1 MSQPKISRN
10 SPGQFPA
17 ATFQFWRQAVARA
30 KIETC
35 IIASY
40 LVVMRDFAKACTGA
54 EPDSPPVASGRGL
67 KNFIFFA
74 RTFCIM
80 RG

>member
-17 ATFQFWRQAVARA
+17 ATFHFRGQVFARA

-40 LVVMRDFAKACTGA
+40 FVVLRALAKTRTGA
-54 EPDSPPVASGRGL
+54 EPDSRPVMGGRGL